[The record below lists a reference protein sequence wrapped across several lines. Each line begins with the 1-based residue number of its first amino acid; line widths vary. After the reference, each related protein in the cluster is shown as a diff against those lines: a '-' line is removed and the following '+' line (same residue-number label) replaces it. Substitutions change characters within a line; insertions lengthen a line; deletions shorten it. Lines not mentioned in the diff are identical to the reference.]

1 MFDLR
6 RRQIIALL
14 SGVGVTWSF
23 AAQAQLGERKRR
35 IGILWQ
41 FAADDPATGRAGR
54 GLSAFR
60 QALEQLGWS
69 EGRNVDIDYRFAGGS
84 SDRYLPLAQ
93 ELIASRP
100 DVILA
105 TGTPITATLQ
115 RETRTIPIVFT
126 SVSDPIGAGFVA
138 SLAQPRSNITG
149 VLLYEAGIIG
159 KWLAMLKEIEPRVT
173 RAALV
178 GNPKTTP
185 FHYFQRAA
193 EPAASSLAIEL
204 VPATIE
210 NSEAD
215 IERVIESFAATA
227 SGGLVVLP
235 DTTTA
240 IRRDLIIALAARN
253 RLPAV
258 YPERQFVDSGGLLAY
273 SIQDMPGLY
282 RQAATYVDRILRG
295 AKPADLPVQAPTKY
309 ETVVNL
315 KTAKALG
322 IEIPPSLLVRADEV
336 IE

>member
-23 AAQAQLGERKRR
+23 TVHAQLGERKRR
-35 IGILWQ
+35 IGVLSE
-41 FAADDPATGRAGR
+41 FAAPGP

-69 EGRNVDIDYRFAGGS
+69 EDRNVDIDYRATGGS
-84 SDRYLPLAQ
+84 SDRYLPLAR
-93 ELIASRP
+93 ELISSRP
-100 DVILA
+100 DVIVA
-105 TGTPITATLQ
+105 SGTSITATLQ
-115 RETRTIPIVFT
+115 RETRAIPIVFM

-138 SLAQPRSNITG
+138 SLARPGGNLTG
-149 VLLYEAGIIG
+149 LLNYEAGIIG
-159 KWLAMLKEIEPRVT
+159 KWLALLKEIAPRVT

-185 FHYFQRAA
+185 FHYFQREA
-193 EPAASSLAIEL
+193 EAAASSLAIEL
-204 VPATIE
+204 VPATIA

-227 SGGLVVLP
+227 NSGLVVLP
-235 DTTTA
+235 DITTV

-253 RLPAV
+253 HLPAV
-258 YPERQFVDSGGLLAY
+258 YPYRAFVDSGGLLAY
-273 SIQDMPGLY
+273 TVHGPDVY
-282 RQAATYVDRILRG
+282 RLAADYVDRILRG

-309 ETVVNL
+309 ETVLNL
-315 KTAKALG
+315 QTAKSLG
-322 IEIPPSLLVRADEV
+322 IEVPPSLLVRADEV

>member
-14 SGVGVTWSF
+14 SGVGATWSF
-23 AAQAQLGERKRR
+23 AVHAQLGERKRR
-35 IGILWQ
+35 IGVLSQ
-41 FAADDPATGRAGR
+41 FAAHDPGV
-54 GLSAFR
+54 GLSVFL

-93 ELIASRP
+93 ELIALRP
-100 DVILA
+100 DVIVA
-105 TGTPITATLQ
+105 TGTPITATLH
-115 RETRTIPIVFT
+115 RETRAIPIVFT

-138 SLAQPRSNITG
+138 SLARPGGNITG
-149 VLLYEAGIIG
+149 VLLYEAGVIG
-159 KWLAMLKEIEPRVT
+159 KWLAMLKEIAPRVT

-193 EPAASSLAIEL
+193 EAAASSLAIEL

-227 SGGLVVLP
+227 NGGLVVLP
-235 DTTTA
+235 DTTTS

-253 RLPAV
+253 HLPAI
-258 YPERQFVDSGGLLAY
+258 YPERRFVDSGGLLAY
-273 SIQDMPGLY
+273 GVHGLDAY

-309 ETVVNL
+309 ETVLNL
-315 KTAKALG
+315 KTAKSLG
-322 IEIPPSLLVRADEV
+322 IEVSPSLLVRADEV

>member
-6 RRQIIALL
+6 RRLVITLL
-14 SGVGVTWSF
+14 SGVGVAWSF
-23 AAQAQLGERKRR
+23 AVHAQLGERKRR

-41 FAADDPATGRAGR
+41 FAADDPATGR
-54 GLSAFR
+54 GLTAFR

-69 EGRNVDIDYRFAGGS
+69 EDRNVVIDYRFAGGI
-84 SDRYLPLAQ
+84 SDRYQPLAQ

-105 TGTPITATLQ
+105 TGTPIAATLQ
-115 RETRTIPIVFT
+115 REARAIPIVFT

-138 SLAQPRSNITG
+138 SLARPGSNMTG

-159 KWLAMLKEIEPRVT
+159 KWLAMLKEIAPRVT

-193 EPAASSLAIEL
+193 EATAPSLAIEL
-204 VPATIE
+204 VPAPIE
-210 NSEAD
+210 NAEAD
-215 IERVIESFAATA
+215 IERVIKSFAATA
-227 SGGLVVLP
+227 NGGLVVLP
-235 DTTTA
+235 DTTTM
-240 IRRDLIIALAARN
+240 IHRDLIIALAARN

-258 YPERQFVDSGGLLAY
+258 YPFRVFVDSGGLMAY
-273 SIQDMPGLY
+273 SVYVVDAY
-282 RQAATYVDRILRG
+282 RLAATYVDRILRG
-295 AKPADLPVQAPTKY
+295 AKPADLPVQLPTKY
-309 ETVVNL
+309 ETVLNL
-315 KTAKALG
+315 KTARLLG
-322 IEIPPSLLVRADEV
+322 IEVTPLLLIRADEV